1 MKKFKPSEL
10 PDGTVIYENQHGYWT
25 KSNFVSGRKIWIPE
39 TATVYNED
47 EHAISDSDADAL
59 LTNFTITAL
68 PIEVVNYIVE
78 AFATMTGSETIL
90 DEAIESIQTRKTN
103 EEV

>member
-1 MKKFKPSEL
+1 MKKYKPSEL
-10 PDGTVIYENQHGYWT
+10 PVDTVIYERAFGQWT
-25 KSNFVSGRKIWIPE
+25 KGQLLDGRKIWVPD
-39 TATVYNED
+39 TASIYNED
-47 EHAISDSDADAL
+47 ELAISDEKADE
-59 LTNFTITAL
+59 TIKNFDIIAL